1 MIAPFGRGFKLVRP
15 PLSPAAAA
23 PTWLTAVR
31 ANRIETWRKK
41 KSCGIGRQT
50 LRCRPRSVA
59 SRAIPSASSLS
70 AWIPCNAKK
79 AGSRNPSPFSY
90 VLEQHL
96 HRDEALRPGSKS
108 LGLFKGEFTIF
119 RRSDVVN
126 VRSTENW
133 YRTGRVVKSNEIPM
147 KFVKQRAVT
156 IHRRREEEL
165 AKMDGGE
172 VDEQPLY
179 AEEQTETYVPPPVVD
194 VSPCCT
200 T

>member
-1 MIAPFGRGFKLVRP
+1 M
-15 PLSPAAAA
+15 
-23 PTWLTAVR
+23 
-31 ANRIETWRKK
+31 
-41 KSCGIGRQT
+41 
-50 LRCRPRSVA
+50 
-59 SRAIPSASSLS
+59 
-70 AWIPCNAKK
+70 
-79 AGSRNPSPFSY
+79 
-90 VLEQHL
+90 LEQHL

-108 LGLFKGEFTIF
+108 LGLFKGEFPFF

-126 VRSTENW
+126 VRSAENW
-133 YRTGRVVKSNEIPM
+133 YRTGRVVKPNEIPM

-194 VSPCCT
+194 VSRLLSLLQLSRYGALT
-200 T
+200 LEFEGTGQSAEEQLWQH